1 MIELGAK
8 ATVEQVVTGDMTA
21 RQIGSGALEVFGT
34 PFLCAMME
42 NAAMTALQGFLEPE
56 RGSVG
61 VSLDVTHD
69 APTPV
74 GMKVWA
80 EAEIT
85 DVSENGKIVTF
96 AVRAW
101 DEAGPIGGGTHRRA
115 VIHSARFLERC
126 SAKLK
131 QE

>member
-34 PFLCAMME
+34 PFMCAMME
-42 NAAMTALQGFLEPE
+42 NAAMTALQGFLDPE

-61 VSLDVTHD
+61 ISLDVTHD

-80 EAEIT
+80 QAEIT
-85 DVSENGKIVTF
+85 DVSENGKVITF
-96 AVRAW
+96 AVKAW
-101 DEAGPIGGGTHRRA
+101 DEAGPIGGGAHRRA
-115 VIHSARFLERC
+115 VIHSGRFV
-126 SAKLK
+126 
-131 QE
+131 